1 MKIIIGLG
9 NPQIKYEFTRHNAG
23 FFMLDK
29 IQEKFNFPAFEFN
42 KKFNSEISLASS
54 PFGRGCRVL
63 ATGEGAGVEDNKILL
78 IKPQTFMNLSGV
90 SVKAILDFYKLSPGD
105 IIVIHD
111 DIDIPLGKYKIA
123 VDSSSA
129 GHNGVQ
135 NIIDQLGTQKF
146 RRIRIGIG
154 KTPEEKE
161 ACQISAHPPRAR
173 LDSTIK
179 SKRVDERSSSRV
191 EADSYVLEKFTSAE
205 LKTIKKI
212 SEDILEE
219 IRKFLIL

>member
-9 NPQIKYEFTRHNAG
+9 NPEKKYELTRHNAG
-23 FFMLDK
+23 FFMADK

-42 KKFNSEISLASS
+42 KKFNSEVSLSSS

-63 ATGEGAGVEDNKILL
+63 ATGEGAGEENEKILL
-78 IKPQTFMNLSGV
+78 VKPQTYMNLSGTA
-90 SVKAILDFYKLSPGD
+90 VKLILDFYKLTPED
-105 IIVIHD
+105 ILIIHD

-146 RRIRIGIG
+146 SRIRIGIG
-154 KTPEEKE
+154 KALEEKE
-161 ACQISAHPPRAR
+161 VCQISMH
-173 LDSTIK
+173 
-179 SKRVDERSSSRV
+179 
-191 EADSYVLEKFTSAE
+191 SYVLEKFTSTE

-219 IRKFLIL
+219 IRKFLILNF